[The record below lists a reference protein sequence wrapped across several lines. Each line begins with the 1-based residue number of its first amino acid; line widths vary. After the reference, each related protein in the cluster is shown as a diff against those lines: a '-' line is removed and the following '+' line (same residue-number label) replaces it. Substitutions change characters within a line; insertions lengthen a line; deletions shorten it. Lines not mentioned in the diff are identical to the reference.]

1 MEASMVSHI
10 AICVRDVEE
19 SLKFY
24 RDILGMTVDFDQV
37 QDTTSGGLP
46 SIYKHSR
53 KTGARRMCGTGRE
66 RPRRRWC

>member
-10 AICVRDVEE
+10 AICVRDVDRA
-19 SLKFY
+19 LGFY

-53 KTGARRMCGTGRE
+53 KTRRTPTSATDRATP
-66 RPRRRWC
+66 PRRWF